1 MKNAI
6 NAEHDL
12 QKMAIVSD
20 DHNEIQ
26 HPAGESHYQRHLGE
40 REIRLFQLQICS
52 KGDTVVGKLIHRMID
67 DHTLKYHALSY
78 VWGSR
83 CDMKTILCDEQPFL
97 ITKNLH
103 SALVQLRKDGLD
115 TPIWIDAICIN
126 QSDLDERA
134 RQVGLMRRIYSQAEM
149 VYIWIGDELTD
160 TEVGVELLHRTSRAV
175 ENLPHDLTAA
185 TSHPELRA
193 MGLPDMFDASW
204 KAVAEIITRPW
215 FTRVWVIQEL
225 TVARR
230 CIFLCGTFR
239 IEPDVIQTIARSIS
253 NFTTIRNTL
262 LLNLPQNVA
271 TGFTSFGLS
280 VISLISDHYARN
292 NTLRFHDLLFLTSAF
307 KATDSR
313 DKIFALV
320 GLTDDV
326 PPGFINYKRDLSEIL
341 IDLGALC
348 LTQES
353 LKFTPPLDI
362 LCYVHQFLQTSNL
375 PSWVPEWDTKG
386 HIAVPLSLILQ
397 PKEWMEVGE
406 SSYAIADKVH
416 LLSPTIAFPLPF
428 PSRRRLT
435 GEFLIESNRSRKGP

>member
-6 NAEHDL
+6 NSKHDL
-12 QKMAIVSD
+12 QKMATVSD
-20 DHNEIQ
+20 DHNDIQ
-26 HPAGESHYQRHLGE
+26 RPARESHYQRHLGE
-40 REIRLFQLQICS
+40 QEIRLFQFQACS
-52 KGDTVVGKLIHRMID
+52 KADTIVGKLIHRMID

-83 CDMKTILCDEQPFL
+83 CDMKTMLCDEKPLL

-103 SALVQLRKDGLD
+103 RALVQLLRDGLN

-126 QSDLDERA
+126 QLDLDERA
-134 RQVGLMRRIYSQAEM
+134 RQVGLMRHIYSQAEL
-149 VYIWIGDELTD
+149 VYIWIGDELMD
-160 TEVGVELLHRTSRAV
+160 TGVGVELLHRTSRAL
-175 ENLPHDLTAA
+175 ESHPHDLEAA
-185 TSHPELRA
+185 TSYPELRA

-215 FTRVWVIQEL
+215 FTRIWVIQEL

-230 CIFLCGTFR
+230 CIYLCGTFR
-239 IEPDVIQTIARSIS
+239 IEPDVIQTFASSIT
-253 NFTTIRNTL
+253 NFATIRNTL
-262 LLNLPQNVA
+262 MLNLPQNVV
-271 TGFTSFGLS
+271 TGFSSFGLS

-292 NTLRFHDLLFLTSAF
+292 GTLRFRDLLFLTSAF

-320 GLTDDV
+320 GLTDEV

-341 IDLGALC
+341 INLGTLI

-353 LKFTPPLDI
+353 LKFNPPLDI
-362 LCYVHQFLQTSNL
+362 LCFVHQFLQTSNL

-386 HIAVPLSLILQ
+386 HIVMPLSLILE
-397 PKEWMEVGE
+397 PKEWMEVGD
-406 SSYAIADKVH
+406 SSYAIADKAR
-416 LLSPTIAFPLPF
+416 LLSPTIAFPLRF
-428 PSRRRLT
+428 PSRR
-435 GEFLIESNRSRKGP
+435 